1 MPNYIVQVFCWSDE
15 PEIIEV
21 ELHSE
26 SYADARYVAEIMHK
40 SECPNPMLCSP
51 EAGSVHMQETEEVVG
66 VTDD

>member
-1 MPNYIVQVFCWSDE
+1 MTKYIVQVFCWSDE

-51 EAGSVHMQETEEVVG
+51 EAGSVHMQETCETIEQG
-66 VTDD
+66 